1 MPRAITSPIPTD
13 ITNTEAL
20 GRVLY
25 TKYIY
30 FFQAA
35 GLVLLVAMIGAIV
48 LTLRH
53 KAGRQAAEHRRPG
66 RAHQGNRDGNPPG
79 PAGAGAWRMTIGLGH
94 YLSVAAILF
103 TLGIFGI
110 FLNRK
115 NVIVILMSIEL
126 ILLAVNINFVAF
138 STHLGD
144 IVGQVFAML
153 VLTVAA
159 AEAAI
164 GLAILVVYFRN
175 RGSIAVEDINLMK
188 G

>member
-1 MPRAITSPIPTD
+1 
-13 ITNTEAL
+13 
-20 GRVLY
+20 
-25 TKYIY
+25 
-30 FFQAA
+30 
-35 GLVLLVAMIGAIV
+35 
-48 LTLRH
+48 
-53 KAGRQAAEHRRPG
+53 
-66 RAHQGNRDGNPPG
+66 
-79 PAGAGAWRMTIGLGH
+79 MTIGLGH

-115 NVIVILMSIEL
+115 NVIIILMSIEL
-126 ILLAVNINFVAF
+126 ILLAVNINLVAF
-138 STHLGD
+138 SSYLGD
-144 IVGQVFAML
+144 IVGQIYALF

-164 GLAILVVYFRN
+164 GLAILVVYYRN